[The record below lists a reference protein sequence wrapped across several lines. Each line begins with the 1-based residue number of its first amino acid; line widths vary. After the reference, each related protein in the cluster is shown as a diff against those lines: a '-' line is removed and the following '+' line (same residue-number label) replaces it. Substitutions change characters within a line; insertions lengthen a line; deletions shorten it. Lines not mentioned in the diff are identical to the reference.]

1 MISIRDLTKSFG
13 EVKAVDHVSFEI
25 QEGESLAIFGP
36 SGSGKT
42 TLLRLIAGLELP
54 DEGEIHIN
62 GALMS
67 RGGQAVPPHQRGIGF
82 MFQTAALWPHMT
94 IAENIL
100 FGLHNLPKDA
110 ALQRLDEILERVEL
124 QGLERRYPAQ
134 LSGGQSRRVALAR
147 TLAPK
152 PKVLLMDE
160 PLTNVDP
167 DLKESLLRLLKET
180 ASVEG
185 TTLLYVTHDN
195 KEANEIAKG
204 NLMEMVNGRIIEL

>member
-54 DEGEIHIN
+54 DEGEIYIN

-94 IAENIL
+94 IAENIF
-100 FGLHNLPKDA
+100 FGLHNLTKDA
-110 ALQRLDEILERVEL
+110 AFQRLDEILERVEL

-167 DLKESLLRLLKET
+167 DLKASLLRLVKET

-195 KEANEIAKG
+195 TEANEIAKG
-204 NLMEMVNGRIIEL
+204 KLLEMVNGRIIEL

>member
-54 DEGEIHIN
+54 DEGEIYIN

-100 FGLHNLPKDA
+100 FGLHNLTKDA
-110 ALQRLDEILERVEL
+110 AFQRLDEILERVEL

-167 DLKESLLRLLKET
+167 DLKASLLRLVKET

-195 KEANEIAKG
+195 TEANEIAKG
-204 NLMEMVNGRIIEL
+204 KLLEMVNGRIIEL

>member
-13 EVKAVDHVSFEI
+13 EVKAVDHISFEI

-36 SGSGKT
+36 SGGGKT

-67 RGGQAVPPHQRGIGF
+67 RAGQAVPPHQRGIGF
-82 MFQTAALWPHMT
+82 MFQTSALWPHMT

-100 FGLHNLPKDA
+100 FGLHNFPKDA
-110 ALQRLDEILERVEL
+110 AHQRLDEILDQVEL

-204 NLMEMVNGRIIEL
+204 NLLEMVNGRIIEL

>member
-54 DEGEIHIN
+54 DEGDIHIN

-94 IAENIL
+94 VAQNIL
-100 FGLHNLPKDA
+100 FGLHELSYPA
-110 ALQRLDEILERVEL
+110 AEGRLAELLEQTEL
-124 QGLERRYPAQ
+124 HGLEKRYPSE
-134 LSGGQSRRVALAR
+134 LSGGEKRRVSLAR

-152 PKVLLMDE
+152 PKVLLLDE

-167 DLKESLLRLLKET
+167 DLRLSLLRLVKESI
-180 ASVEG
+180 ANEKS
-185 TTLLYVTHDN
+185 TLLFVTHDHA
-195 KEANEIAKG
+195 EGNEIAEG
-204 NLMEMVNGRIIEL
+204 NIMEMKNGRLVNV

>member
-54 DEGEIHIN
+54 DVGEIHIN

-67 RGGQAVPPHQRGIGF
+67 TAGQAAPPHQRGIGF
-82 MFQTAALWPHMT
+82 MFQTSALWPHMT

-100 FGLHNLPKDA
+100 FGLHNFPKDA
-110 ALQRLDEILERVEL
+110 AHQRLDEILDQVEL

-167 DLKESLLRLLKET
+167 DLKESLLRLVKET

-204 NLMEMVNGRIIEL
+204 NLLEMVNGRFIEL

>member
-36 SGSGKT
+36 SGGGKT

-67 RGGQAVPPHQRGIGF
+67 RVGQAVPPHQRGIGF
-82 MFQTAALWPHMT
+82 MFQTSALWPHMS

-100 FGLHNLPKDA
+100 FGLHNFPKDA
-110 ALQRLDEILERVEL
+110 AHQRLDEILDLVEL

-167 DLKESLLRLLKET
+167 DLKESLLRLVKET

-204 NLMEMVNGRIIEL
+204 NLLEMVNGRIIEL